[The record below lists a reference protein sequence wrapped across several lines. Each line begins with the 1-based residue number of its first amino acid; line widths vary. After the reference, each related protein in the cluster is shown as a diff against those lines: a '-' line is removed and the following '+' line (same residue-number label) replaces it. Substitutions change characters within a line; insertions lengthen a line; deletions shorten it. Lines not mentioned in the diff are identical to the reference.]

1 MKNPDLG
8 VGVVVDVG
16 VEVVI
21 DIERV
26 SHSPDGEWGK
36 GTEQAREGSSLGAW
50 VMRWGGNGGLR
61 EDGLGPVWNQEG

>member
-16 VEVVI
+16 IEVVI

-26 SHSPDGEWGK
+26 SHSPDGE
-36 GTEQAREGSSLGAW
+36 
-50 VMRWGGNGGLR
+50 
-61 EDGLGPVWNQEG
+61 